1 MEKELE
7 VVVIENKEYYIIK
20 EISHGDNI
28 YLYLSNV
35 ENDDDMLIRK
45 TTIENKDL
53 IVPLQNKQEFDIAC
67 ALMFS
72 NQKRAF

>member
-7 VVVIENKEYYIIK
+7 IIEIDKKEYYIIK
-20 EISHGDNI
+20 EIAHGDNI

-35 ENDDDMLIRK
+35 DDDDDMMIRK
-45 TTIENKDL
+45 TTNQDKDL
-53 IVPLQNKQEFDIAC
+53 IVPLSSKEEFDIAC

-72 NQKRAF
+72 KEKRA

>member
-7 VVVIENKEYYIIK
+7 IVEIDKKEYYIIK
-20 EISHGDNI
+20 EIAHGNNI

-35 ENDDDMLIRK
+35 DDDDDMMIRK
-45 TTIENKDL
+45 TTNQDKDL
-53 IVPLQNKQEFDIAC
+53 IVPLSSKEEFDIAC

-72 NQKRAF
+72 KEKRA

>member
-7 VVVIENKEYYIIK
+7 IVEIDNKEYYIIK
-20 EISHGDNI
+20 EIPHGNNI

-35 ENDDDMLIRK
+35 ANDDDMMIRK
-45 TTIENKDL
+45 TTSQDKDL
-53 IVPLQNKQEFDIAC
+53 IVPLSSKQEFDIAC

-72 NQKRAF
+72 NQKRA